1 MNHKKFRVLHLE
13 DNLDITDRLK
23 YLFENENI
31 HYEVVQKVDEAYER
45 LDTGQKPHIMLVDL
59 CLEDAIN
66 PEPGIQF
73 IKKAYEKY
81 PGLKMM
87 VLSNRG
93 DQTFREELDPYVF
106 DYDVKI
112 FRPSVF
118 KDQLIER
125 LKQMD
130 IINE

>member
-1 MNHKKFRVLHLE
+1 MSHKKFRVLHLE
-13 DNLDITDRLK
+13 DNLDITDKLK

-31 HYEVVQKVDEAYER
+31 HYEVVQTAEEAYER

-59 CLEDAIN
+59 CLEDDIN

-73 IKKAYEKY
+73 IKKAYDKY

-93 DQTFREELDPYVF
+93 DQTFREDLDPYVF
-106 DYDVKI
+106 DYEVKI

-118 KDQLIER
+118 KDRLIER

-130 IINE
+130 ITNE

>member
-1 MNHKKFRVLHLE
+1 MNQKNYRVLHLE
-13 DNLDITDRLK
+13 DNLDITDKLK

-31 HYEVVQKVDEAYER
+31 HYEVVQTIEEAYER

-59 CLEDAIN
+59 SLEDDIN

-73 IKKAYEKY
+73 IKKAYDKY

-93 DQTFREELDPYVF
+93 DQTFREDLEPYIF
-106 DYDVKI
+106 DYEVKI

-118 KDQLIER
+118 KDRLIER
-125 LKQMD
+125 LKQME
-130 IINE
+130 ITNE

>member
-1 MNHKKFRVLHLE
+1 MSHKKFRVLHLE

-31 HYEVVQKVDEAYER
+31 HYEVVHTVVDAYER
-45 LDTGQKPHIMLVDL
+45 LDTGHKPHIMLVDL
-59 CLEDAIN
+59 CLEDDIN

-73 IKKAYEKY
+73 IKKAYDKY

-93 DQTFREELDPYVF
+93 DQTFREDLEPYIF
-106 DYDVKI
+106 DYEVKI

-118 KDQLIER
+118 KDRLIER

-130 IINE
+130 ITNE

>member
-1 MNHKKFRVLHLE
+1 MSHKKFRVLHLE

-73 IKKAYEKY
+73 IKKVYEKY

-118 KDQLIER
+118 KDRLIEK
-125 LKQMD
+125 LKQMEMT
-130 IINE
+130 NE